1 MSLYS
6 LDLADVL
13 CKKISQLL
21 RQITLPEY
29 SNTWSLLSSL
39 RADNNT
45 TYPTVMKT
53 LSHYIDTAIEPILAG
68 VLSVIDALN
77 NLELAFS
84 NQNEIRD
91 LWGILFQ
98 DDSLFNFEYF
108 ISADSLRNSKS
119 YTLEYSMNVSVFS
132 SSFPFFLIVYQRVT
146 RLYDYNEL
154 NMITGKLNNIII
166 STYYILARYDC

>member
-1 MSLYS
+1 M
-6 LDLADVL
+6 

-39 RADNNT
+39 RTDNNT
-45 TYPTVMKT
+45 TYPTVVKT

-84 NQNEIRD
+84 HDNEIRD
-91 LWGILFQ
+91 LWGTLFQ
-98 DDSLFNFEYF
+98 DDSLFEFEYL
-108 ISADSLRNSKS
+108 ISADSLRSSKS
-119 YTLEYSMNVSVFS
+119 YTLEYSMNVPIFS
-132 SSFPFFLIVYQRVT
+132 SSFPFFLTVYQRVT
-146 RLYDYNEL
+146 RLYEEINL
-154 NMITGKLNNIII
+154 KTGKLNN
-166 STYYILARYDC
+166 SLTLYLYY

>member
-1 MSLYS
+1 M
-6 LDLADVL
+6 
-13 CKKISQLL
+13 CGKISQLL
-21 RQITLPEY
+21 SQITLPEY

-45 TYPTVMKT
+45 NYPTVMKT

-84 NQNEIRD
+84 NENEIRK
-91 LWGILFQ
+91 LWRKLFQ
-98 DDSLFNFEYF
+98 DDNLFDFEYF
-108 ISADSLRNSKS
+108 ISADNLRDSKS

-146 RLYDYNEL
+146 RLYEEINSK
-154 NMITGKLNNIII
+154 TGKL
-166 STYYILARYDC
+166 